1 MTSRARPTSRERGSV
16 SLWAVLVAVTLIIMV
31 GMAVDFGGQAVT
43 EQRARAVAGEA
54 ARAGGQEVELD
65 AAARGTDVRID
76 AEAAAAA
83 ARDYLYANGLSG
95 SAKATGPNGVEV
107 TVTDRYQTQFLSVI
121 GIESLP
127 VTGKAS
133 ATIVRSFE
141 GNPR

>member
-1 MTSRARPTSRERGSV
+1 MTAPAGRRAREGGSV

-31 GMAVDFGGQAVT
+31 GVAVDFGGQALA

-54 ARAGGQEVELD
+54 ARAGGQEIELD
-65 AAARGTDVRID
+65 AAARGADVRIN

-83 ARDYLYANGLSG
+83 ARDYLTRNGLSG
-95 SAKATGPNGVEV
+95 SARPIGMDSVEV
-107 TVTDRYQTQFLSVI
+107 VVSDRYPTQFLSVI
-121 GIESLP
+121 GIGSLP